1 MTGSLTKPALLALL
15 EREGRPLTTHE
26 AASLAEKHLHASMV
40 DGGASRTL
48 DRAVERMLDDLLLEG
63 ELAFEKGKF
72 SLAKKRRASS
82 ASREKRP
89 VVTREAVISVHP
101 RGFAFVRLDGV
112 DAFVPAEALGG
123 AMHGDTVEVG
133 PPVRSARGFESAVL
147 RVVKRRYVRVAGT
160 VRRRGRSMWLEPDD
174 ARVRGPIVLE
184 RLGAA
189 ALAPTVAEAGGSF
202 HGDLDGMA
210 AVIELVRYPESHDEN
225 PEGRVIE
232 VLGPPGDPKVEQAK
246 ILASHAIIEEHP
258 EAAVAEAR
266 AYGDHVPAEACV
278 GRVDL
283 TAVPLVTIDPEDAR
297 DHDDAIHVARGADG
311 RYHAT
316 IAIADVS
323 HYVRPGTA
331 LDEDARDRATS
342 IYLPDRSVPM
352 LPREL
357 SSNLC
362 SLVAGE
368 LRLCL
373 AVRAVLSADGRVESF
388 DVVEGFMKSPA
399 QLTYG
404 GVARTLGFTSE
415 PPRSEEA
422 ERYRD
427 DLSALADLA
436 RLLRGLRLRRGA
448 LDLDVPEAKL
458 VLDPET
464 LVPTEIEQRT
474 HDPGVK
480 KAYQLVE
487 ELMLLANEC
496 VAELLAKRAVPTIY
510 RVHGAPDP
518 QKLDRFA
525 AMLEQLDIDFDREL
539 ATDPKKLSVFLKK
552 IGGRDDAWLLHA
564 LLLRAMKQAVYDVTN
579 LGHFGLA
586 SSAYLHFTSPI
597 RRYPDLVVHRSV
609 RALLRGEKVDSSDEA
624 LAALK
629 LAAQQSSERER
640 RAMEV
645 ERDAVELYRM
655 LFLRSRVGQRF
666 VGRVTAFLTTG
677 LVVGVESPF
686 VELVVRY
693 ESIGGD
699 RYEPDESGLFAVGV
713 RSGHRIKLG
722 EERAVEL
729 VDVSLTRR
737 QALARLVTEP
747 GEAAAGGAGG
757 SSTSSGGRGAT
768 RRAVREVGS
777 DVAPV
782 GRGQPRRATRSEAK
796 PAKPPKTQGSQGRG
810 KATKGSKPAKGP
822 RKGR

>member
-15 EREGRPLTTHE
+15 EREGRPLTTNE
-26 AASLAEKHLHASMV
+26 AASLAAQHLHV
-40 DGGASRTL
+40 DATRAA
-48 DRAVERMLDDLLLEG
+48 DRARVERMLDDLLLEG

-72 SLAKKRRASS
+72 SLAKRRPSS
-82 ASREKRP
+82 S
-89 VVTREAVISVHP
+89 TRAARKVLTKEAVISVHP

-133 PPVRSARGFESAVL
+133 PAVRSARGFESAVL

-184 RLGAA
+184 RLGSA
-189 ALAPTVAEAGGSF
+189 ALVPTVASDAF

-210 AVIELVRYPESHDEN
+210 AVIELVRYPESPDEN
-225 PEGRVIE
+225 PEGRVVE

-266 AYGDHVPAEACV
+266 AFGDHVPAEACV

-283 TAVPLVTIDPEDAR
+283 TGVPLVTIDPEDAR
-297 DHDDAIHVARGADG
+297 DHDDAIHVSRDADG

-373 AVRAVLSADGRVESF
+373 AVRAVLSAEGRLESF

-404 GVARTLGFTSE
+404 GAARTLGFTSE

-422 ERYRD
+422 ERYRH
-427 DLSALADLA
+427 DLSVLADLA

-496 VAELLAKRAVPTIY
+496 VAELLATRGVPTIY

-525 AMLEQLDIDFDREL
+525 AMLEQLEIDFEREL

-564 LLLRAMKQAVYDVTN
+564 LLLRAMKQAVYDVNN

-609 RALLRGEKVDSSDEA
+609 RALLRGEKVDVSDEA
-624 LAALK
+624 QEALK

-666 VGRVTAFLTTG
+666 TGRVTALLTTG
-677 LVVGVESPF
+677 LVVGP
-686 VELVVRY
+686 
-693 ESIGGD
+693 
-699 RYEPDESGLFAVGV
+699 
-713 RSGHRIKLG
+713 
-722 EERAVEL
+722 
-729 VDVSLTRR
+729 
-737 QALARLVTEP
+737 
-747 GEAAAGGAGG
+747 
-757 SSTSSGGRGAT
+757 
-768 RRAVREVGS
+768 
-777 DVAPV
+777 
-782 GRGQPRRATRSEAK
+782 
-796 PAKPPKTQGSQGRG
+796 
-810 KATKGSKPAKGP
+810 
-822 RKGR
+822 